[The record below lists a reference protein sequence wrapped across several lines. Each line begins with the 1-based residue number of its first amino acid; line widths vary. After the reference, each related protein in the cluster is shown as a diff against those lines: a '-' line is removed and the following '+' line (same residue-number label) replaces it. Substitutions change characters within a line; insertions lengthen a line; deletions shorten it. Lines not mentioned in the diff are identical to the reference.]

1 MNKKTGSIFILSAP
15 SGTGKTTICN
25 NLKKTIPNLKFSV
38 SHTSREPREGEE
50 DGVHYHFISEDDFK
64 AKIEKGVFLEW
75 VKVHGAYYGTSLE
88 EINRNKVE
96 GINQILELDTQGVEL
111 LREKGFEA
119 IYIFILPPSLKAL
132 EKRLIKRG
140 TESKEKI
147 KERMEV
153 GKKEILKYEIYDF
166 VVTNLVLE
174 ESVDLIKSIMKAEG
188 CRTKYF
194 LS

>member
-25 NLKKTIPNLKFSV
+25 ILKETVPNLKFSV
-38 SHTSREPREGEE
+38 SHTSREPREDEE
-50 DGVHYHFISEDDFK
+50 NGVHYHFISEDYFK
-64 AKIEKGVFLEW
+64 TKIENGDFLEW
-75 VKVHGAYYGTSLE
+75 VNLHGAYYGTSLE
-88 EINRNKVE
+88 DLNKTKSE

-111 LREKGFEA
+111 LRSKDFDA
-119 IYIFILPPSLKAL
+119 TYIFILPPSLKAL

-147 KERMEV
+147 KERMDV
-153 GKKEILKYEIYDF
+153 GKKEIMKYEIYDF
-166 VVTNLVLE
+166 VVTNIDLD

-188 CRTKYF
+188 CKTKFF
-194 LS
+194 LT

>member
-25 NLKKTIPNLKFSV
+25 ILKKTVPNLKFAV
-38 SHTSREPREGEE
+38 SHTSREPRESEE
-50 DGVHYHFISEDDFK
+50 NGVHYNFVSEGEFK
-64 AKIEKGVFLEW
+64 TKIEKGDFLEW
-75 VKVHGAYYGTSLE
+75 VKLHGAYYGTSLE
-88 EINRNKVE
+88 DLNQKKSE
-96 GINQILELDTQGVEL
+96 GINQILELDTQGVEF
-111 LREKGFEA
+111 LRSNDFDA
-119 IYIFILPPSLKAL
+119 TYIFILPPSLKAL

-147 KERMEV
+147 KERLDV
-153 GKKEILKYEIYDF
+153 GKKEIMKYEIYDY
-166 VVTNLVLE
+166 VVTNVDLD
-174 ESVDLIKSIMKAEG
+174 ESVNLITSIMLAEG